1 MAKILRAEQKDHVSK
16 DDEDIEDEFE
26 EDLEGDLE
34 DIEDDPEEVQ
44 SEIRVILIK
53 N

>member
-1 MAKILRAEQKDHVSK
+1 LIIAKILRAEQKDNVSK

-26 EDLEGDLE
+26 EDLEDDLE

-44 SEIRVILIK
+44 SEITESF
-53 N
+53 